1 MVCKLRKSVA
11 LEAIKNN
18 NSEKNKNKKK
28 TKTNRFIKI
37 ICFGS
42 NEQDLEIW
50 YNGMPPKGFW
60 CIYNYFF
67 GGVDYF
73 MCSSIKDI
81 KQGEINKEV
90 TLISSQPFL
99 FYCGQ

>member
-1 MVCKLRKSVA
+1 M
-11 LEAIKNN
+11 
-18 NSEKNKNKKK
+18 KKK
-28 TKTNRFIKI
+28 KNRFIKI
-37 ICFGS
+37 IYFGS

-67 GGVDYF
+67 GWVDYF
-73 MCSSIKDI
+73 MCSWIKDI

-99 FYCGQ
+99 FYCG